1 MGTLIGLLIGLIF
14 YGIHRWLPTTA
25 SIEIILT
32 LGARRRFPG
41 SGVIGARY
49 ITKRAVLSIS
59 QPDSLY
65 YFYCDPCHFGLPGIE
80 AAVAYQ
86 AGKPED
92 RFTVIPAQKQEMIIQ
107 KKIAHRSLLY
117 LREKYGNNMVRNE
130 HLDNLLDRLEIDL
143 NFFQQDPEE
152 IKSSDGNT
160 LSNYQRIYLDLLDQ
174 HANFFTR

>member
-1 MGTLIGLLIGLIF
+1 MRGVVSLAAAVSVPVILQNGQSFPFRNLILFITFIVILVTLVFQG
-14 YGIHRWLPTTA
+14 
-25 SIEIILT
+25 LT
-32 LGARRRFPG
+32 LPWLIRQ
-41 SGVIGARY
+41 V
-49 ITKRAVLSIS
+49 
-59 QPDSLY
+59 
-65 YFYCDPCHFGLPGIE
+65 
-80 AAVAYQ
+80 
-86 AGKPED
+86 KPED

-174 HANFFTR
+174 QRKLLYEMNHREEFSEDVIRKYLSLIDIEEYKVRENLL